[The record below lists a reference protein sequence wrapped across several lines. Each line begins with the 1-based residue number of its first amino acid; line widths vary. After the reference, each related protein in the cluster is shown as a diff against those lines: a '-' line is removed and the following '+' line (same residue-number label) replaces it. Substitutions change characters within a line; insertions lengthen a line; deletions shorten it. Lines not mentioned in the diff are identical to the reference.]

1 MEGLEAFLPRESV
14 EAITYIKVIF
24 TVTFWGEK
32 TERGEECCFFLFFFQ
47 KQIISGCVIARS
59 RYIKKSN

>member
-1 MEGLEAFLPRESV
+1 MKGLEAFLPREST

-24 TVTFWGEK
+24 TVTFWGGK
-32 TERGEECCFFLFFFQ
+32 TERGEECCFFLFFQ

>member
-14 EAITYIKVIF
+14 ETITYIKVIF

-32 TERGEECCFFLFFFQ
+32 TERGEECCFFLFFSEANYFRMCHSTL
-47 KQIISGCVIARS
+47 KI
-59 RYIKKSN
+59 Y

>member
-24 TVTFWGEK
+24 TVTFWGGK
-32 TERGEECCFFLFFFQ
+32 DRERRGVLFFSFFFSEANYFRMCHSTL
-47 KQIISGCVIARS
+47 KI
-59 RYIKKSN
+59 Y

>member
-32 TERGEECCFFLFFFQ
+32 TERG
-47 KQIISGCVIARS
+47 
-59 RYIKKSN
+59 